1 MLNFKVVFFCRSWSP
16 ICYHLTY
23 VRGLIFEARGQFE
36 EARQCYE
43 NTLSVNPTHLSSL
56 YHLGRV
62 YYQLGFYRL
71 SEQTLR
77 VRFISNYDFFTGNF
91 QIIFLS
97 SRHTICDGWILI
109 LMFFLPSDGIANRAR
124 SWGHM
129 VKVGRG
135 DRGLGLWVSWHSR
148 GSVRGKHPG
157 VFTVF
162 LELVFRNSNICIVMV
177 SRSSKKSCFSN
188 WIA

>member
-1 MLNFKVVFFCRSWSP
+1 MLKLNVIIFYRSWSP

-77 VRFISNYDFFTGNF
+77 VRFISNSDFFTGNF
-91 QIIFLS
+91 QI
-97 SRHTICDGWILI
+97 HTVHLI
-109 LMFFLPSDGIANRAR
+109 SLI
-124 SWGHM
+124 
-129 VKVGRG
+129 
-135 DRGLGLWVSWHSR
+135 
-148 GSVRGKHPG
+148 
-157 VFTVF
+157 
-162 LELVFRNSNICIVMV
+162 I
-177 SRSSKKSCFSN
+177 SKRT
-188 WIA
+188 I